1 MIVGI
6 PKAKPDLSCRILV
19 LHQELFCKLMQFQQ
33 LSEVSIN
40 FSIFTDKES
49 DKIIQYFPQNTTIH
63 IGLTLVMS
71 LYRSDIISENM

>member
-1 MIVGI
+1 
-6 PKAKPDLSCRILV
+6 
-19 LHQELFCKLMQFQQ
+19 MQFQQ